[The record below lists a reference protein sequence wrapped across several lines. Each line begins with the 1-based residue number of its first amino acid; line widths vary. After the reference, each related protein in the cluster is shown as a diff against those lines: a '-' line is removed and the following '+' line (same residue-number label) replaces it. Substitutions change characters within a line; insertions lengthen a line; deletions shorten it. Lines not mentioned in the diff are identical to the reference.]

1 MKIDVHQHFWRYRDR
16 EYPWMGAGMDVLRRD
31 YLPAEFRRL
40 MQSAGFEGS
49 VAVQA
54 RQVPE
59 ETAWLLELAD
69 AHSFIKGVVG
79 WVDLCSAD
87 LRSQLER
94 YASHRALRGVRHV
107 VHDEPDDL
115 FMLREDFMAG
125 IGQLAGFDL
134 VYELLLFPRHLPTAR
149 RLVECF
155 PDQRFVLDHIGK
167 PPIRKKLPEP
177 WATDIRTLAGLP
189 NVFCKVSGMVTE
201 ADWEAWK
208 VEGLTPYLDVVFEA
222 FGTPRL
228 MVGSDWPVC
237 TVAAPYSRVM
247 AVVTDYLGRFSQAE
261 QEMVLEG
268 NARRI
273 YGLRPQK
280 NGLPLGR

>member
-1 MKIDVHQHFWRYRDR
+1 MKIDVHQHFWRYQER

-49 VAVQA
+49 IAVQA

-125 IGQLAGFDL
+125 IGQLAGYDL

-149 RLVECF
+149 RLVERF

-167 PPIRKKLPEP
+167 PPIRKGLPEP
-177 WATDIRTLAGLP
+177 WATDIRQLAGLP

-208 VEGLTPYLDVVFEA
+208 VEDLTPYLDVVFEA
-222 FGTPRL
+222 FGTRRL

-237 TVAAPYSRVM
+237 TVAAPYDRVM
-247 AVVTDYLGRFSQAE
+247 AVVTDYMGRFSQAE

-273 YGLRPQK
+273 YGLRP
-280 NGLPLGR
+280 